1 MNIDGETKIVQD
13 KPKFKQY
20 LGSNPAL
27 QRILK
32 EKLPYKEA
40 RKVIIPRK
48 KKKKKKKNNNFT
60 AKPKE
65 EKQTNTH
72 SLCLSVS
79 PLSVC
84 LCLCLSLSLCLQT
97 SKHRNRQSLVIN
109 ISQQQYQIIKLST
122 EINLLE
128 TMRIIQKKS
137 TKLRAASLRNSTR

>member
-48 KKKKKKKNNNFT
+48 KKQFHSKTKRREANKHT
-60 AKPKE
+60 LSL
-65 EKQTNTH
+65 
-72 SLCLSVS
+72 SLCFSS
-79 PLSVC
+79 
-84 LCLCLSLSLCLQT
+84 LCLSLSLSLSLCV
-97 SKHRNRQSLVIN
+97 SKHQNTETDNHWSLISLNSN
-109 ISQQQYQIIKLST
+109 IK
-122 EINLLE
+122 
-128 TMRIIQKKS
+128 
-137 TKLRAASLRNSTR
+137 